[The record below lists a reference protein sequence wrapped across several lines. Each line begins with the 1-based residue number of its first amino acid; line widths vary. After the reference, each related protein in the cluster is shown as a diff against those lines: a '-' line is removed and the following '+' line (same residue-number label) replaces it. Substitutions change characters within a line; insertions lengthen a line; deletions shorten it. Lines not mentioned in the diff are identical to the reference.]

1 MSSDHKSDRCE
12 AKTVFPKKRCVF
24 AARWRFRHR
33 IRILCE
39 LPHLLVSSDHKLDGW
54 VTEKQ
59 TAALKIHENS
69 RKNTKH
75 HKKNMTDKEWRKRR
89 NNRIAA
95 TRFKNSAK
103 RNEYPVLIKPE
114 RYLKGCM

>member
-1 MSSDHKSDRCE
+1 MMPR
-12 AKTVFPKKRCVF
+12 
-24 AARWRFRHR
+24 
-33 IRILCE
+33 
-39 LPHLLVSSDHKLDGW
+39 
-54 VTEKQ
+54 
-59 TAALKIHENS
+59 
-69 RKNTKH
+69 TKH

-114 RYLKGCM
+114 RYLKGCV